1 MIYTKVSFIIT
12 PDNEINREILVAVL
26 SQTEFESF
34 DETDESVEAFWPG
47 ENFTPEAVIPLIQD
61 LNFDV
66 EMKDE
71 IIPDQNWNEVWEKNY
86 FKPLLIAEKCL
97 VRAPFHTEY
106 PEAEYEIIIEPNM
119 AFGTGNH
126 ETTSLMAE
134 EILKLDVSGKTVL
147 DMGCGTGILAI
158 LASMRGAEKVTAI
171 DIDHWAF
178 EGTVENAR
186 VNKIANIEAAL
197 GDASL
202 LVDQQFDIIFA
213 NIQKNIVMRD
223 LPVYNNVLKPGGQI
237 LLSGFYK
244 NDVPDVRNV
253 AEGLKLKQIGL
264 QEKNNWVVNSYQKAA
279 D

>member
-1 MIYTKVSFIIT
+1 MIYTKVSFSLN

-26 SQTEFESF
+26 GMSEFESF
-34 DETDESVEAFWPG
+34 NETDEAVEAFWPG
-47 ENFTPEAVIPLIQD
+47 ESFAPELISESIAELGFTTELTH
-61 LNFDV
+61 
-66 EMKDE
+66 E

-106 PEAEYEIIIEPNM
+106 PEAEYEIVIEPNM

-134 EILKLDVSGKTVL
+134 EILKQDMQGKTVL

-158 LASMRGAEKVTAI
+158 LASMRGAEKLTAI
-171 DIDHWAF
+171 DIDSWAF

-186 VNKIANIEAAL
+186 VNNIKNIEAHL

-202 LVDQQFDIIFA
+202 LTNQQYDVIFA
-213 NIQKNIVMRD
+213 NIQKNIVTRD
-223 LPVYNNVLKPGGQI
+223 MPAYCQVLKPGGII
-237 LLSGFYK
+237 LFSGFYN
-244 NDVPDVRNV
+244 NDVADVNKV
-253 AEGLKLKQIGL
+253 AESLGLQQIGL
-264 QEKNNWVVNSYQKAA
+264 KEKNNWVVNTYIKK
-279 D
+279 